1 MKRTEIAFFLTFLS
15 VAYSFI
21 ALASVTV
28 FIMQGMR
35 WNTQDTPWVVLGLAG
50 TFIILALSVALNRL
64 NKWSEK

>member
-21 ALASVTV
+21 ALASVAV

-35 WNTQDTPWVVLGLAG
+35 WNTQDTPWVVSQSRSHAS
-50 TFIILALSVALNRL
+50 FISHSIYLIY
-64 NKWSEK
+64 